1 MQITHYCNSFNSFKV
16 GNSTLVC
23 DPWVGEAAQ
32 TAWVS
37 FPVHENGGKLLNNIK
52 PDFIYIS
59 HLHCDHLDP
68 KTLLG
73 LKNKNIKIIIKKFKI
88 RLLKKQIQQLGF
100 NNIFE
105 YEPWKK
111 YRLNKDISFAIIP
124 QMSSNNS
131 GLPEQINYD
140 LDTSIVL
147 QSNKT
152 KEVFYNGVDNPLTIR
167 NYITVK
173 KFIEKKFN
181 KKIAIAVVQ
190 DGAAGEYPQ
199 CFLNINRKN
208 AKKKVILDTLKSV
221 KQKME
226 ILKPEKYISTTP
238 SGIIA
243 GKFSALNNLVAK
255 PRFNYV
261 KKYLKKKNCEIINI
275 SGGGTATK
283 INGKWTINKTP
294 NFIDEKRIIKK
305 YLKKKYFYENDFKNV
320 KKKNLDKLFLKAQ
333 DNYKEK
339 IKRFPIK
346 TSWVAEFYIYKNL
359 LLNKSKKIN
368 IKSSKFIKKYSLNYN
383 KSKSKRNFTKLI
395 CHLDEKLFYGL
406 LSKKYTNWNQ
416 PTVGTLVLYER
427 KPDKFDPNLLFSL
440 NFLTT

>member
-23 DPWVGEAAQ
+23 DPWVGEATQ

-37 FPVHENGGKLLNNIK
+37 YPVHENGGKFLNNLN
-52 PDFIYIS
+52 PDFVYIS

-68 KTLLG
+68 KTLSG

-88 RLLKKQIQQLGF
+88 PLLKKQIQQLGF
-100 NNIFE
+100 TNICE

-111 YRLNKDISFAIIP
+111 YKLNKDISFAIIP

-152 KEVFYNGVDNPLTIR
+152 KEVFYNGVDNPLTDK

-181 KKIAIAVVQ
+181 KNIAIAVVQ

-199 CFLNINRKN
+199 CFLNINRKK

-221 KQKME
+221 KKKIE
-226 ILKPEKYISTTP
+226 ILKPEKYISTSP
-238 SGIIA
+238 SAIIA
-243 GKFSALNNLVAK
+243 GKFSKLNNLAAK
-255 PRFNYV
+255 PTYKVV
-261 KKYLKKKNCEIINI
+261 KNYLKKPYCEIINI
-275 SGGGTATK
+275 SGGGSASK
-283 INGKWTINKTP
+283 NNGKWTIKKISNLP
-294 NFIDEKRIIKK
+294 DEKRIIKR
-305 YLKKKYFYENDFKNV
+305 YLSKKYFYENDFQNIKN
-320 KKKNLDKLFLKAQ
+320 KNLDELFSKACE
-333 DNYKEK
+333 NYKK
-339 IKRFPIK
+339 KVKRYPIK

-368 IKSSKFIKKYSLNYN
+368 KKSSKLIKRYSLDYN
-383 KSKSKRNFTKLI
+383 KSKSKKNFSKLT

-406 LSKKYTNWNQ
+406 LTKKYTNWNQ

-427 KPDKFDPNLLFSL
+427 KPNIFDPNVLFSL
-440 NFLTT
+440 NYLQT

>member
-1 MQITHYCNSFNSFKV
+1 MQVTHYCNSFNSFKA

-23 DPWVGEAAQ
+23 DPWVGVAAQ

-37 FPVHENGGKLLNNIK
+37 FPIHENGGKFLNNLR

-73 LKNKNIKIIIKKFKI
+73 LKNKNTKIIIKKFKI
-88 RLLKKQIQQLGF
+88 PILKKQIQQLGF
-100 NNIFE
+100 DNICE

-111 YRLNKDISFAIIP
+111 YRLNKDISFAIVP

-152 KEVFYNGVDNPLTIR
+152 KEVFYNGVDNPLTDK

-181 KKIAIAVVQ
+181 KNIAIAVVQ

-199 CFLNINRKN
+199 CFLNIDRKK
-208 AKKKVILDTLKSV
+208 AKEKVILDTLKSV
-221 KQKME
+221 KKKIE
-226 ILKPEKYISTTP
+226 ILRPEKYISTSP
-238 SGIIA
+238 SAIIA
-243 GKFSALNNLVAK
+243 GKFSKLNNLAAK
-255 PRFNYV
+255 PTFNDV
-261 KKYLKKKNCEIINI
+261 KNYLETSYCDIINI

-283 INGKWTINKTP
+283 IEGKWKIKKML
-294 NFIDEKRIIKK
+294 NFPDEKKIIKK
-305 YLKKKYFYENDFKNV
+305 YLNKKYFYENDFKNI
-320 KKKNLDKLFLKAQ
+320 KNKNLDNLFLKACE
-333 DNYKEK
+333 NYKEK
-339 IKRFPIK
+339 VKRYPIK
-346 TSWVAEFYIYKNL
+346 TSWVAEFHIYKNL
-359 LLNKSKKIN
+359 LLNRSKKIDK
-368 IKSSKFIKKYSLNYN
+368 KSSKFIKKYSLDYN
-383 KSKSKRNFTKLI
+383 KSKTKKNFTKLI

-406 LSKKYTNWNQ
+406 LTKKYTNWNQ

-427 KPDKFDPNLLFSL
+427 KPNKFDPNLLFSL
-440 NFLTT
+440 NFLQA